1 MGEGFRM
8 AKKRVRRDIYKGRND
23 PDFDIEKDIDLAH
36 LRQIMSVDAISNE
49 DYNFYGLYVR
59 NIIRIMLNSFHFK
72 NYPADVKEDM
82 SGEAMIG
89 MLKARRK
96 FDGEKYRTAT
106 APFNYL
112 YRIGFHC
119 FQHVLT
125 NYYRM
130 QDRMKPESSVSS
142 VPQLEAS
149 EEGALDWD
157 TIAENLYA

>member
-72 NYPADVKEDM
+72 NYPEDVKEDM

-96 FDGEKYRTAT
+96 FDGEKYMAAT

-157 TIAENLYA
+157 AIAENLYA

>member
-1 MGEGFRM
+1 MGEGFHM

-36 LRQIMSVDAISNE
+36 LRQIMSVDTISNE

-72 NYPADVKEDM
+72 NYKEDVKEDM

-96 FDGEKYRTAT
+96 FDGEKYGTAT

-157 TIAENLYA
+157 AIAENLYA